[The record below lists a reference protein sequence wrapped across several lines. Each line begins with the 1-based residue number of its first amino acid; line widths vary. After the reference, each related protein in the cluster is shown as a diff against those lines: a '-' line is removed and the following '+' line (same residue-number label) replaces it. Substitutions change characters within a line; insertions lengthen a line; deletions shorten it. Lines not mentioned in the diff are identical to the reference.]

1 MDDDGCDFF
10 VDYADM
16 ARCSPT
22 QEPEKHS
29 HLEVVDNIVP
39 TDGVE
44 VVEWIYV
51 PINPNLLSG
60 TTVIIGKWMYEI
72 DASGVLGD
80 LQNKYFG
87 EKQDFSQRYP
97 SKITVT
103 SGVYRNKPQAYQDE
117 ADGSWMGIVFEAAA
131 SITKSTEKDGV
142 KLTIDIDT
150 TKNGIVSDVEGEI
163 GTHGL
168 SSNHL
173 FGL

>member
-44 VVEWIYV
+44 VVEWICV
-51 PINPNLLSG
+51 PINPNLPAMISR
-60 TTVIIGKWMYEI
+60 WMYEI

-87 EKQDFSQRYP
+87 EQQDFSRRYP

-150 TKNGIVSDVEGEI
+150 AKNGIVSDVEGEI

-173 FGL
+173 FELQ